1 MEKHFNLLSKIE
13 RIIVL
18 FTLLFLLLIN
28 YTYSQIEF
36 KVNEITVSHIVE
48 TIKYG
53 HIIEGA
59 FGNGPLITVS
69 CEINNKTNDTIALD
83 LENYKI
89 LIFFNYYEKK
99 YEKELGSIVDE
110 ISLEFNKYFEKN
122 KTNTILPN
130 TKFLFSFMTP
140 YLLGT
145 ELLKDTYPIVDC
157 TTEVIETLPTL
168 RVRYMD
174 SNIDIIT
181 NEILKV
187 TVANFIYNYD

>member
-1 MEKHFNLLSKIE
+1 
-13 RIIVL
+13 
-18 FTLLFLLLIN
+18 
-28 YTYSQIEF
+28 
-36 KVNEITVSHIVE
+36 
-48 TIKYG
+48 
-53 HIIEGA
+53 
-59 FGNGPLITVS
+59 
-69 CEINNKTNDTIALD
+69 
-83 LENYKI
+83 
-89 LIFFNYYEKK
+89 
-99 YEKELGSIVDE
+99 
-110 ISLEFNKYFEKN
+110 
-122 KTNTILPN
+122 
-130 TKFLFSFMTP
+130 MTP